1 MSSHQHYYVAP
12 YPVDLWIWLGG
23 RKDKALHIEYSE
35 LLMYCVL
42 TLLQTEWPCQ
52 EESDD
57 QLRERP
63 NSLSTHSPAG
73 PQGLPLPL
81 FLQLTSV
88 HL

>member
-1 MSSHQHYYVAP
+1 MRVE
-12 YPVDLWIWLGG
+12 G
-23 RKDKALHIEYSE
+23 RKDKALHIEPAE
-35 LLMYCVL
+35 LLICCVL
-42 TLLQTEWPCQ
+42 AVLQTEWSCQ

-81 FLQLTSV
+81 FLQLISV

>member
-1 MSSHQHYYVAP
+1 MSSHQLMLYLT
-12 YPVDLWIWLGG
+12 LWTCGLGWEG

-35 LLMYCVL
+35 LLICCVL
-42 TLLQTEWPCQ
+42 AVLQTEWSCQ

-73 PQGLPLPL
+73 PQGPPLSF
-81 FLQLTSV
+81 FLQFICV

>member
-1 MSSHQHYYVAP
+1 MRVE
-12 YPVDLWIWLGG
+12 G
-23 RKDKALHIEYSE
+23 RKDKVLHIEYSE
-35 LLMYCVL
+35 LRVL

-63 NSLSTHSPAG
+63 NSLSTLSPAG

-81 FLQLTSV
+81 FLQLISV
-88 HL
+88 HM